1 MLWIEYCH
9 LQVRGKTDKKIN
21 KVQWPHISSRGPE
34 THSFSVQF
42 QVIFSSCFNFS
53 SQLYDIYLVNIYL
66 NILKYITN
74 IYVCQRLEFVV
85 VFWCLLNCLLF
96 QIMLHKFCRNLS
108 SLCVCYVYPFTL
120 LCIYF
125 LCILFAKIKQ
135 MSWTPRSRACVSASV
150 NKLVPCCIC
159 APVPVLGDMSGDP
172 WRSFICEWK
181 FSQLCQICWFYK
193 PFLQNALYCS
203 HTRVC
208 VCVCVYARTHEIEC
222 SFQFAFVL

>member
-1 MLWIEYCH
+1 M
-9 LQVRGKTDKKIN
+9 
-21 KVQWPHISSRGPE
+21 QWPHISSRGPE

-96 QIMLHKFCRNLS
+96 QIMLHKFAEISLS
-108 SLCVCYVYPFTL
+108 LSLSLSLCVMSAPSHCYAFIFCAFYLPKSNKCPGHLGHV
-120 LCIYF
+120 CV
-125 LCILFAKIKQ
+125 CVCVCVSVCA
-135 MSWTPRSRACVSASV
+135 RACVRACVSASV
-150 NKLVPCCIC
+150 NKLV
-159 APVPVLGDMSGDP
+159 AFVLQYQ
-172 WRSFICEWK
+172 SFIYEWK

-193 PFLQNALYCS
+193 PLSNKMHSIAVT
-203 HTRVC
+203 HM
-208 VCVCVYARTHEIEC
+208 CVCVYACTHEIEC